1 MLLYLYL
8 NAGHPGGRLGH
19 QGKVASL
26 PRLISDNIT
35 VIISPPFH
43 QTLREFAPEA
53 ELGIQPFF
61 LAFGLRWPHLPFFF
75 PEKVTD
81 LYPEDE
87 DPRNP
92 WVGDIPSIAWS
103 NWG

>member
-1 MLLYLYL
+1 MQDTLE
-8 NAGHPGGRLGH
+8 ADWAI
-19 QGKVASL
+19 KAIKASL
-26 PRLISDNIT
+26 PRLIT
-35 VIISPPFH
+35 AV
-43 QTLREFAPEA
+43 
-53 ELGIQPFF
+53 PFF

-103 NWG
+103 NWGEMRAYYHGGQDP